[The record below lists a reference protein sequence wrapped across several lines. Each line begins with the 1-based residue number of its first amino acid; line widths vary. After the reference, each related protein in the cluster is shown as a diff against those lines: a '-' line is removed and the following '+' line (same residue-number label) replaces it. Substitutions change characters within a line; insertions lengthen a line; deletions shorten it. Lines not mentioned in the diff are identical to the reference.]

1 MAVSSTKGEDMT
13 QAQKTF
19 ESIMMAN
26 GHNDFTKAKNGR
38 YAVPSLQTRWKYFLL
53 GWELRGTI

>member
-1 MAVSSTKGEDMT
+1 MT

-26 GHNDFTKAKNGR
+26 GHDDFTKAKNGR

-53 GWELRGTI
+53 GWELRGTV